1 MESWTE
7 KIVKFYDRDCT
18 VECRRYVMFRLFGT
32 GSGRVEKEG
41 ALALALWLGRPR
53 LCGEGTVMS
62 PWVVH
67 HAAN

>member
-41 ALALALWLGRPR
+41 ALALWLGLGSALWGGDCDVTVGCAPR
-53 LCGEGTVMS
+53 RQL
-62 PWVVH
+62 
-67 HAAN
+67 N